1 MMAGDSVQFLL
12 EIVPPYYILTTTT
25 GGYVQILTR
34 NHKLCFSASVFIIHS
49 RWLCE
54 KCANVKIF
62 IKNVQIFK
70 KNSLFKLFLRFYDT
84 SDMFHAIKA
93 F

>member
-1 MMAGDSVQFLL
+1 MMAGGSVQFLL

-70 KNSLFKLFLRFYDT
+70 KIACLSYFYDF
-84 SDMFHAIKA
+84 MIQVICFMP
-93 F
+93 